1 MTGSLTTA
9 ADADGN
15 VRYASVGEG
24 CFAGFSPD
32 DKFNMIL

>member
-15 VRYASVGEG
+15 VRYADAGEG
-24 CFAGFSPD
+24 CFAGFAPD
-32 DKFNMIL
+32 N